1 MCGDSLIMA
10 RSGRKKIRIEKIQ
23 NKKKKS
29 VTFSKRRTGLFK
41 KETELSALCDS
52 PSAMVIFSPD
62 DNKSTVYSI
71 GYPCVNSIMD
81 KFMEVNPPTNIDNTN
96 SLTVHHKNA
105 IRKVGLE
112 LIEINR
118 KLEEEEKR
126 KKRLDAT
133 GHSYENLNSMQYQ
146 QLIETI
152 EIKFLETECIAIQL
166 KECNM
171 PFPYSTFGDA
181 LAPK

>member
-1 MCGDSLIMA
+1 MA
-10 RSGRKKIRIEKIQ
+10 RSGRKKNRIEKIQ
-23 NKKKKS
+23 NKKKRS

-41 KETELSALCDS
+41 KESELSTLCDS
-52 PSAMVIFSPD
+52 PSAMVIFSP

-81 KFMEVNPPTNIDNTN
+81 KFMKVNPPTNIDDTN

-105 IRKVGLE
+105 IRKVNLE

-118 KLEEEEKR
+118 KLEEEEER

-133 GHSYENLNSMQYQ
+133 GRSYENLNSLQYQ

-152 EIKFLETECIAIQL
+152 EIKLLEMECLAIQL
-166 KECNM
+166 KECNI

>member
-1 MCGDSLIMA
+1 MA

-23 NKKKKS
+23 NKKKRD

-52 PSAMVIFSPD
+52 PSVMVIFSPE
-62 DNKSTVYSI
+62 NKSTVYSI
-71 GYPCVNSIMD
+71 GYPSVNSIMD
-81 KFMEVNPPTNIDNTN
+81 KFMKVNPPTNIDDTN
-96 SLTVHHKNA
+96 SLTVHRKIA

-126 KKRLDAT
+126 KKRLDTT
-133 GHSYENLNSMQYQ
+133 GSSYENLNSMQYQ
-146 QLIETI
+146 QLIENI